1 VGHRNG
7 TGWRSRGFGGN
18 AEEQRQLIAQTAA
31 RLIVEHGIRDWTH
44 AKRKAARQLM
54 LSEREPLPGDDE
66 VEAALTEH
74 QALFGGEAHLA
85 TLRSQREEALGW
97 MHRLRDFH
105 PLLVGGVAAGW
116 ATEHSDIRLELTAD
130 DPKEVEL
137 MLINAA
143 IEYRVGP
150 MRGPDAPPVLYVET
164 RRGSV
169 RLTVRDEREARQR
182 PRRADEVRLDAA
194 GLERLLAET
203 PEHPHGLAAP
213 GP

>member
-1 VGHRNG
+1 MGHRNG
-7 TGWRSRGFGGN
+7 TGSRGRPFGAN
-18 AEEQRQLIAQTAA
+18 ADEQRQLIAQTAA

-54 LSEREPLPGDDE
+54 LSEREALPGDDE
-66 VEAALTEH
+66 VEAALAEH
-74 QALFGGEAHLA
+74 QALFGGEEHAA
-85 TLRSQREEALGW
+85 TLREQREEALVW
-97 MHRLRDFH
+97 MQRLREYH

-130 DPKEVEL
+130 DPKAVEL

-143 IEYRVGP
+143 VEYRVGP
-150 MRGPDAPPVLYVET
+150 MRGPDAPPDLYIET

-182 PRRADEVRLDAA
+182 PRRSEEARLDAG
-194 GLERLLAET
+194 GLERVLDE
-203 PEHPHGLAAP
+203 GRAAS
-213 GP
+213 GQE